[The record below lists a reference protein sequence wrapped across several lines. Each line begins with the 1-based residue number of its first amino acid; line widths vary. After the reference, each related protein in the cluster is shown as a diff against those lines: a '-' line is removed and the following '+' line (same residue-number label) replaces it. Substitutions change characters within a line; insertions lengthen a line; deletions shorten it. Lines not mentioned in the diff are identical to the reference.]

1 MADKIYFDSH
11 CSCPSSAPGPDQSA
25 VQRPQAASF
34 GDMLSAAKRQVAFS
48 AHAKARLAERGI
60 SLSEQTLAR
69 LGTAIDQL
77 AGKGARES
85 LVYLD
90 GTAFVVSV
98 PKRTVIT
105 AMDGRTNDN
114 IITNIDSA
122 AFNSLELDLRETPG
136 RRTTDAPHTHSFASR
151 WRGKKGSTLS

>member
-1 MADKIYFDSH
+1 MAEKIYLDSQLLLPIQRAGTI
-11 CSCPSSAPGPDQSA
+11 SRQETR
-25 VQRPQAASF
+25 RPQAAGFS
-34 GDMLSAAKRQVAFS
+34 DMLAAATSQVTFS

-60 SLSEQTLAR
+60 SLDTQALAR
-69 LGTAIDQL
+69 LGTALDEL

-105 AMDGRTNDN
+105 AMDGRAKDN

-122 AFNSLELDLRETPG
+122 AIL
-136 RRTTDAPHTHSFASR
+136 
-151 WRGKKGSTLS
+151 

>member
-1 MADKIYFDSH
+1 MLAAAQSKIT
-11 CSCPSSAPGPDQSA
+11 
-25 VQRPQAASF
+25 
-34 GDMLSAAKRQVAFS
+34 FS
-48 AHAKARLAERGI
+48 EHAKTRLAERGI
-60 SLSEQTLAR
+60 AISEQSLAQ
-69 LGTAIDQL
+69 LGRAVDEL

-105 AMDGRTNDN
+105 AMDGRAKDN

-122 AFNSLELDLRETPG
+122 AIL
-136 RRTTDAPHTHSFASR
+136 
-151 WRGKKGSTLS
+151 

>member
-1 MADKIYFDSH
+1 MVWVGVPNL
-11 CSCPSSAPGPDQSA
+11 PSRSSVAPD
-25 VQRPQAASF
+25 RKK
-34 GDMLSAAKRQVAFS
+34 LRQVAFS

-69 LGTAIDQL
+69 LGTAVDQL

-105 AMDGRTNDN
+105 AMDGRTKDN

-122 AFNSLELDLRETPG
+122 AIL
-136 RRTTDAPHTHSFASR
+136 
-151 WRGKKGSTLS
+151 